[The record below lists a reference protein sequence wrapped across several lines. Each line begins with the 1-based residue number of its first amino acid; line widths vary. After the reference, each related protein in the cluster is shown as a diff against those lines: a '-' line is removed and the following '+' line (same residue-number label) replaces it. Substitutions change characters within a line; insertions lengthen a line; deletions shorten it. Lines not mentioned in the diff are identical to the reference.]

1 MDLSPPVKHTNGS
14 YDIVFYSPKHLH
26 IQYPI
31 TTFDSHNSPDNDM
44 DPLKR
49 YVIDLGT
56 SVNEHMKKWLSREI
70 NVASFLKFVSNIW
83 DFGNKPL
90 YTGRTDG
97 TIYVKQIWCPEK
109 INIQT
114 SLYSIYWKLT
124 EVVYYSEEATL
135 ISGEE
140 IDIPF
145 VPEDNVLQIQTSLR
159 EILKERIRRYRL
171 RAAFYQEKVNM
182 LSASYYER
190 YGITEL
196 TDNAS
201 VLSVESEDES

>member
-1 MDLSPPVKHTNGS
+1 MDLSPPVKHANGS
-14 YDIVFYSPKHLH
+14 YDIVFYSPQHLH
-26 IQYPI
+26 IHYPI

-90 YTGRTDG
+90 YTGPTDENM
-97 TIYVKQIWCPEK
+97 YVKQIWYPEK

-114 SLYSIYWKLT
+114 SLYSIYWKLM
-124 EVVYYSEEATL
+124 EVVYYSEEVTL
-135 ISGEE
+135 ISGEGL
-140 IDIPF
+140 DIPF
-145 VPEDNVLQIQTSLR
+145 VPEENVLQIQTSLR

-171 RAAFYQEKVNM
+171 RATLYKERVNT
-182 LSASYYER
+182 LSARYYER
-190 YGITEL
+190 YGIMERS
-196 TDNAS
+196 DNAS

>member
-1 MDLSPPVKHTNGS
+1 
-14 YDIVFYSPKHLH
+14 
-26 IQYPI
+26 
-31 TTFDSHNSPDNDM
+31 M

-145 VPEDNVLQIQTSLR
+145 VPEENVLQIQTSLR